1 MLEELS
7 ADGRAQWALGIVLVM
22 IAERKPSHEALV
34 RWIKRYP
41 GFRSELENFFVAW
54 SEAEMAKY
62 LPDTGAIDDEA
73 ITERAVKRVLAKLRT
88 QNQRSRS

>member
-1 MLEELS
+1 MTSNKYDLEE
-7 ADGRAQWALGIVLVM
+7 VLDAVM
-22 IAERKPSHEALV
+22 VAERKPSYEALI

-41 GFRSELENFFVAW
+41 GFRKELENFFVAW

-62 LPDTGAIDDEA
+62 QPDTGGMDDEA
-73 ITERAVKRVLAKLRT
+73 IAERAVKRVLAKLRT

>member
-1 MLEELS
+1 MTSNKYDLEE
-7 ADGRAQWALGIVLVM
+7 VLDAVVV
-22 IAERKPSHEALV
+22 AERKPSHEVLV

-41 GFRSELENFFVAW
+41 GFRKELENFFVAW

-62 LPDTGAIDDEA
+62 RPDTEGIDDEA